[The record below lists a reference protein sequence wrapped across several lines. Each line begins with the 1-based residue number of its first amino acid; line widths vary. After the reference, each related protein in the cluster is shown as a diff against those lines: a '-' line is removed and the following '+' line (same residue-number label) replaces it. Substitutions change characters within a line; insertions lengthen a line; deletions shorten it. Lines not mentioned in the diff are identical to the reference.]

1 MATPVYKVTI
11 NKIEPAANGMVY
23 ADTDIQVRSGTTPN
37 FIWTPVLNGH
47 RTIVL
52 EARDVMAIMN
62 NPLNDTNVKKRQ
74 AMNDLIKAKAIETGI
89 DVADEA
95 FSAMS
100 GLFTFPYDITIRG
113 A

>member
-23 ADTDIQVRSGTTPN
+23 ADTDIQVRSGTGPN
-37 FIWTPVLNGH
+37 YTWTPVLNGH

-52 EARDVMAIMN
+52 EARDVMGIMN
-62 NPLNDTNVKKRQ
+62 NPANSTNVLKRL
-74 AMNDLIKAKAIETGI
+74 AMNELIRTKAIETGI
-89 DVADEA
+89 DIADEA

-100 GLFTFPYDITIRG
+100 GLYTFPYDITIRG

>member
-23 ADTDIQVRSGTTPN
+23 ADTDITVRSGTSPN
-37 FIWTPVLNGH
+37 YVWTPVVNGH

-52 EARDVMAIMN
+52 EARDVMAIV
-62 NPLNDTNVKKRQ
+62 NDPANSTNVLKRT
-74 AMNDLIKAKAIETGI
+74 ATNELIRQKALEMGI
-89 DVADEA
+89 DTADEA

-100 GLFTFPYDITIRG
+100 SFYTFPYDITIRG